1 MLDFEHVLS
10 MLESLFRRLILF
22 IIMIF
27 VQDSYLFSYSKLEQT
42 VKGPDS
48 DVMYQQPRQP
58 VSVN

>member
-48 DVMYQQPRQP
+48 DVMHQQPSQP

>member
-22 IIMIF
+22 MIMIF

-48 DVMYQQPRQP
+48 DVMHQQPSQP

>member
-10 MLESLFRRLILF
+10 MLESLFRQLILF

-48 DVMYQQPRQP
+48 DVMHQQPSQP

>member
-22 IIMIF
+22 MIMIF
-27 VQDSYLFSYSKLEQT
+27 VQDSYLFRYSKLEQT
-42 VKGPDS
+42 VEGPDS
-48 DVMYQQPRQP
+48 DVMHQQPSQP